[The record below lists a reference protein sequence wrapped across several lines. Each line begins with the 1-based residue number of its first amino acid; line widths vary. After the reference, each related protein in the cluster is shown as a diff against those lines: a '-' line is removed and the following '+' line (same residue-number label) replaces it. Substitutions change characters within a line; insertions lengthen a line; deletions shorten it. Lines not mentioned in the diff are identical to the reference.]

1 MKVYYLLLLFFISFT
16 SLSANENAET
26 IKGVVL
32 ERISHF
38 ITYSNTSDNTFII
51 CIYDDKKLMETFSKV
66 YANRTLNS
74 MPISVHNVTSL
85 DDPLLQDCD
94 VLYSKKALGV
104 DKLNLTTTLYVTED
118 LKALEEGF
126 MIALYFEKQK
136 IRFAINQ
143 KAIYESKLKVNYRLL
158 KAASKVINPVKN

>member
-1 MKVYYLLLLFFISFT
+1 
-16 SLSANENAET
+16 
-26 IKGVVL
+26 
-32 ERISHF
+32 
-38 ITYSNTSDNTFII
+38 
-51 CIYDDKKLMETFSKV
+51 METFSKV